1 MIDPKQSREKKIKD
15 LTEENEILL
24 GKVDNAQ
31 RELAESVRTEIEMAI
46 VINRL
51 RSEIQRLQELNS
63 ADQPRLAADIVL
75 DVFPAKH
82 DNNLE

>member
-1 MIDPKQSREKKIKD
+1 MIDPKQSREKKI
-15 LTEENEILL
+15 
-24 GKVDNAQ
+24 
-31 RELAESVRTEIEMAI
+31 TEIEMAI